1 MVELIVIIWWVYT
14 NLKRVLKKELSKP
27 IARIMG
33 HREKERLGV
42 INIE

>member
-1 MVELIVIIWWVYT
+1 MVELIVIIRWVYK

-33 HREKERLGV
+33 KREKEMLRA

>member
-33 HREKERLGV
+33 QREKDMLV
-42 INIE
+42 TINIE

>member
-14 NLKRVLKKELSKP
+14 NLKRVFKKELSKP

-33 HREKERLGV
+33 QREKERLRA

>member
-33 HREKERLGV
+33 QREKERLGA